1 MAPFTLG
8 MPTDYLLD
16 NLKHDLTSLLY
27 HAQSVSF
34 EILALVIIVLWAG
47 MQRRLLM
54 HLTAMLSGMQWN
66 DAATRYED
74 PTSWFPEH
82 DDCPSEKS
90 RNGRERLLYIVL
102 YLSMYINCFSL
113 GACASVETLLV
124 RSAIASGPLLLPFRF
139 YLEWPLAS
147 KLVLMWWARFT
158 LAETV
163 LWMNSALYL
172 AFPVLSICVLLGN
185 FLQLSRQR
193 LEEMEPPKQPHPNIL
208 AETLRVSLPMLN
220 DILPKVWKDVFL
232 DSVRN

>member
-8 MPTDYLLD
+8 MPSDYLLD

-90 RNGRERLLYIVL
+90 RKGRERLLYIVL

-113 GACASVETLLV
+113 APVHLSK
-124 RSAIASGPLLLPFRF
+124 RSWFDRPLP
-139 YLEWPLAS
+139 
-147 KLVLMWWARFT
+147 LVLSFSLFGST
-158 LAETV
+158 LSG
-163 LWMNSALYL
+163 LWHQSS
-172 AFPVLSICVLLGN
+172 FSCGGQDSP
-185 FLQLSRQR
+185 
-193 LEEMEPPKQPHPNIL
+193 
-208 AETLRVSLPMLN
+208 LRKP
-220 DILPKVWKDVFL
+220 FYG
-232 DSVRN
+232 